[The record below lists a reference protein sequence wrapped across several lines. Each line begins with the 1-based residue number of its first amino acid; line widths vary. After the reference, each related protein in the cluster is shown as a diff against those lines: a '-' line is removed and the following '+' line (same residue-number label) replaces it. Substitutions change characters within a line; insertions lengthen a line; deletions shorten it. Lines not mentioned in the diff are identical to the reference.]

1 MLNTCVIDFKI
12 LGDER
17 GQLIA
22 LEQQKNIPFDI
33 KRVYYIFETQK
44 GVRRGFHAHKALEQ
58 VLVCVKGSCDVL
70 IDNGQAKKIISLNRP
85 DKGLYIGPMIW
96 REMFDFSEDCVLMV
110 LASEYYDEAD
120 YIRDYCDFSFMAGK
134 NN

>member
-58 VLVCVKGSCDVL
+58 VLVCVNGSCDVL

-110 LASEYYDEAD
+110 LASEHYDEAD
-120 YIRDYCDFSFMAGK
+120 YIRDYKQYLEWCGK
-134 NN
+134 